1 MTDLNDENTFNL
13 LTENYAN
20 IEIILKPNLNTFNI
34 KIVEFLIDSIKGQL
48 KTFLELKNK
57 ELNESQTQ
65 IINKNTSKLSQS
77 IADFINLI
85 KNRQFSSLSV
95 HNNYDLS
102 YIPEKPSV
110 KNTDSNTNSSL
121 NTGKTKKFTNF
132 RSNHYMNNTISRKA
146 YNDEIYQR
154 NLKILAKNNENMKKN
169 CIHSKNRDELNNH
182 KELHS
187 YRNINN
193 LQKSANLENEDINNI
208 PKKLKK
214 SRSLVFNKSTEN
226 KMNKNNAIKNEDLSG
241 SKNKNLSAK
250 KLNEKSNENSIFV
263 IQKPNK
269 QNSRYYTFNSNDN
282 QILTKSP
289 SQTILR
295 NKNPI
300 YGICSNSNKII
311 GQNSKI
317 IVSNNFQRTSNN
329 FNQIKPSKIA
339 QNLVKKFNDLVEQ
352 FTNNN
357 PHAIDDEHEFHYPKN
372 RCKSSVRKIYDKN
385 KINKSKDK
393 NIFVNKYKSKEF
405 LKVNNDEKIKSIS

>member
-132 RSNHYMNNTISRKA
+132 RSNHYMNNTISRK
-146 YNDEIYQR
+146 
-154 NLKILAKNNENMKKN
+154 
-169 CIHSKNRDELNNH
+169 
-182 KELHS
+182 
-187 YRNINN
+187 
-193 LQKSANLENEDINNI
+193 
-208 PKKLKK
+208 
-214 SRSLVFNKSTEN
+214 
-226 KMNKNNAIKNEDLSG
+226 
-241 SKNKNLSAK
+241 
-250 KLNEKSNENSIFV
+250 
-263 IQKPNK
+263 
-269 QNSRYYTFNSNDN
+269 
-282 QILTKSP
+282 
-289 SQTILR
+289 
-295 NKNPI
+295 
-300 YGICSNSNKII
+300 
-311 GQNSKI
+311 
-317 IVSNNFQRTSNN
+317 
-329 FNQIKPSKIA
+329 
-339 QNLVKKFNDLVEQ
+339 
-352 FTNNN
+352 
-357 PHAIDDEHEFHYPKN
+357 
-372 RCKSSVRKIYDKN
+372 
-385 KINKSKDK
+385 
-393 NIFVNKYKSKEF
+393 
-405 LKVNNDEKIKSIS
+405 